1 MAEVQDRLKSFIL
14 GFSLQ
19 DWLVSIPRGVTP
31 WGKECEVFP
40 LKEGVV
46 FGYRWGEWT
55 ASRFLVGVLGDT
67 EIDQHQS
74 RTAGGWDTNTVKV
87 LTVGSHAAVVFFHE
101 NWAYKLSVGEK
112 TQVWV
117 KY

>member
-1 MAEVQDRLKSFIL
+1 MAEVKDRLKSFIL

-31 WGKECEVFP
+31 WGKECEIFP

-46 FGYRWGEWT
+46 FGYRWGEF
-55 ASRFLVGVLGDT
+55 SHIEYLVGSYGA
-67 EIDQHQS
+67 EITQTQS

-87 LTVGSHAAVVFFHE
+87 LTVGSPAVVFLHE